1 MHAEQRRVCLLTGA
15 AGRLGSDFCRR
26 YRSRY
31 QIVAVYR
38 RRPPNV
44 PHQDVWPVDP
54 LRPGTEPADARER
67 VFALQADLTEESD
80 LIRVVDTT
88 LAVYGRVD
96 LLVNS
101 AVYVRSERLNSVAEN
116 PALLDHS
123 FYLNAT
129 VPIRLAAMIARRHWL
144 WSRSENEAVGRNV
157 VNVSSAASLGVV
169 PRVGLAAYSASKAA
183 LNMLSCHQAEEL
195 GPVGIRVNVLTPTSF
210 PGLVPTSAVS
220 DAIVDL
226 DQSGLSG
233 CIVGLD
239 EAGTAIMDGPE
250 MSCMPRKR
258 DWLAGQGQLAL

>member
-1 MHAEQRRVCLLTGA
+1 MQSEQRRVCLLTGA

-44 PHQDVWPVDP
+44 AHQDIWPVDP
-54 LRPGTEPADARER
+54 LRPRTEPADALER

-80 LIRVVDTT
+80 LVRVVDTT
-88 LAVYGRVD
+88 LAVYGRID

-101 AVYVRSERLNSVAEN
+101 AVYARSERLNSVAEN
-116 PALLDHS
+116 SALLDNS

-144 WSRSENEAVGRNV
+144 WSRGENEALGRNV
-157 VNVSSAASLGVV
+157 VNVSSSASLGLV
-169 PRVGLAAYSASKAA
+169 PRAGLAAYSASKAA

-195 GPVGIRVNVLTPTSF
+195 GPVGVRVNVLTPTSF
-210 PGLVPTSAVS
+210 PALVPTSAVS
-220 DAIVDL
+220 DAVVDL
-226 DQSGLSG
+226 DQSGLTG

-250 MSCMPRKR
+250 MCCMPKKR
-258 DWLAGQGQLAL
+258 DWLVGHGRLAP

>member
-1 MHAEQRRVCLLTGA
+1 MQSEQRRICLLTGA

-31 QIVAVYR
+31 QIVAVYH

-44 PHQDVWPVDP
+44 PHQDIWPVDP
-54 LRPGTEPADARER
+54 IQPRAELAGARER
-67 VFALQADLTEESD
+67 VFTLQADLTDESD
-80 LIRVVDTT
+80 LVRVVDTT
-88 LAVYGRVD
+88 LAIYGGVD

-101 AVYVRSERLNSVAEN
+101 AVYARSERLNSVAEDS
-116 PALLDHS
+116 ALLDNS

-129 VPIRLAAMIARRHWL
+129 VPVRLAAIIARRHWL
-144 WSRSENEAVGRNV
+144 WSRGENEARGRNV
-157 VNVSSAASLGVV
+157 VNVSSSASLGVV
-169 PRVGLAAYSASKAA
+169 SRAGLGAYSASKAA

-210 PGLVPTSAVS
+210 PVPLPTSTVS

-226 DQSGLSG
+226 DQSGLTG

-239 EAGTAIMDGPE
+239 EVGAAIMDGPE
-250 MSCMPRKR
+250 MCVMPKKR
-258 DWLAGQGQLAL
+258 DWLAGQRRLAL